1 MSSLK
6 AVKDA
11 IFPTL
16 VSWVLT
22 PFVTPSFCA
31 TSALHAFYTKYSLYD
46 VNHWFIGILKN
57 AEGRP
62 PNGSL

>member
-16 VSWVLT
+16 VSWGLT
-22 PFVTPSFCA
+22 PFVTPLFCA
-31 TSALHAFYTKYSLYD
+31 TSALHAFYAQTLY
-46 VNHWFIGILKN
+46 VM
-57 AEGRP
+57 
-62 PNGSL
+62 